1 MKTKIRIQIARGHL
15 GILALVG
22 LLAVATGCL
31 PDQQATGGDAGTLP
45 SELVMGAIAIAGDFA
60 RALLAAFLF

>member
-1 MKTKIRIQIARGHL
+1 MKTQIRIRMTRGHL

-22 LLAVATGCL
+22 LLTVASGCL
-31 PDQQATGGDAGTLP
+31 PDQQATGSDAETLP
-45 SELVMGAIAIAGDFA
+45 SDLVMGAIAIAGDFA